1 MFANKARQL
10 ILILV
15 AHNHRADAEYIRD
28 EAEAVVND
36 PWLKLA
42 VIDADAQVQATN
54 APAANFQ

>member
-1 MFANKARQL
+1 
-10 ILILV
+10 V